1 MTAVSTHILDTSA
14 GDPAPDVPV
23 ELAVLAEDG
32 AWRVLGTSRT
42 NSDGRCP
49 DLPQVSP
56 DDPAASATVRLRFD
70 VAAYRASRGEDAFF
84 PEVQVVFT
92 TDPARPHYH
101 VPLLL
106 NPYGY
111 SVYRGS

>member
-1 MTAVSTHILDTSA
+1 MTAVSTHVLDTSA
-14 GDPAPDVPV
+14 GDPARDVPV
-23 ELAVLAEDG
+23 ELAVLDQDG
-32 AWRVLGTSRT
+32 GWQVLGTSAT
-42 NSDGRCP
+42 NADGRCP
-49 DLPQVSP
+49 DLPQVSSP
-56 DDPAASATVRLRFD
+56 VDGTPATVRLRFD
-70 VAAYRASRGEDAFF
+70 VAAYRAARGEDAFF

>member
-14 GDPAPDVPV
+14 GDPARDVSV
-23 ELAVLAEDG
+23 ELAVLAGDG
-32 AWRVLGTSRT
+32 SWQVLGTSKT
-42 NSDGRCP
+42 NADGRCP
-49 DLPQVSP
+49 DLPHVP
-56 DDPAASATVRLRFD
+56 APAAGGPATVRLRFD
-70 VAAYRASRGEDAFF
+70 VAGYRAARGEAAFF

>member
-14 GDPAPDVPV
+14 GDPAPNVPV
-23 ELAVLAEDG
+23 ELSVQAADG
-32 AWRVLGTSRT
+32 SWQVLGTSRT
-42 NSDGRCP
+42 NADGRCP
-49 DLPQVSP
+49 DLPEVSQ
-56 DDPAASATVRLRFD
+56 ASGAPATVRLRFD
-70 VAAYRASRGEDAFF
+70 VAAYRAARGEDAFF